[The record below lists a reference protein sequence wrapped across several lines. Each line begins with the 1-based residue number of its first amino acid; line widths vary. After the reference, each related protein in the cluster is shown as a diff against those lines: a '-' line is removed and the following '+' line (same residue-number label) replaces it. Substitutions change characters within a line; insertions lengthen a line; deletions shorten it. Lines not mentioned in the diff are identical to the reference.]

1 VLRIVE
7 REGQWVEASV
17 TNWTVA
23 VQEHKYGP
31 LKGVEMPEPAVTDQ
45 ATIAAHLAA
54 FGSANVRSL
63 HQAWRSAITAI
74 ETEEAALRWKVND
87 DYPGPRSIRD
97 LNGSPEVLQPEE
109 LAVRQALADA
119 IAEELGHR

>member
-1 VLRIVE
+1 
-7 REGQWVEASV
+7 
-17 TNWTVA
+17 
-23 VQEHKYGP
+23 
-31 LKGVEMPEPAVTDQ
+31 MPEPAVTDR

-63 HQAWRSAITAI
+63 YQAGRSAITAI

-97 LNGSPEVLQPEE
+97 LKGSPEVLQPEE
-109 LAVRQALADA
+109 LAARQALGGRHRRGTRPPVAMFTV
-119 IAEELGHR
+119 IACTRSAKRAGEATRPAAQTTR

>member
-1 VLRIVE
+1 
-7 REGQWVEASV
+7 
-17 TNWTVA
+17 
-23 VQEHKYGP
+23 
-31 LKGVEMPEPAVTDQ
+31 MPEPAVTDQ

-63 HQAWRSAITAI
+63 YQAWRSAITAI

-97 LNGSPEVLQPEE
+97 LKGSPEVLQPEE

-119 IAEELGHR
+119 IAEELGHRHRLARYLSGAGSRFRVRLG